1 MRSLGDMPRIVIISE
16 VLGMLLLVVAYLS
29 INGYLSLSGSMGT
42 PAVAII
48 MIFVG
53 IGLMLPAAA
62 CIVWRVAS
70 GFGPLLGSA
79 DRISRPPSNKESE
92 AEQSKK
98 DNKPDQDND

>member
-29 INGYLSLSGSMGT
+29 INDFMSLPGRVGT

-48 MIFVG
+48 MIFIG
-53 IGLMLPAAA
+53 IGLMIPAAV

-79 DRISRPPSNKESE
+79 DRISRPQTKRELDKVQSEKENKSESD
-92 AEQSKK
+92 K
-98 DNKPDQDND
+98 

>member
-29 INGYLSLSGSMGT
+29 INDFVSLPGMMGT

-53 IGLMLPAAA
+53 IGLMIPAAA

-79 DRISRPPSNKESE
+79 DRISRP
-92 AEQSKK
+92 QSKK
-98 DNKPDQDND
+98 ERDKAGSEKENKSE

>member
-1 MRSLGDMPRIVIISE
+1 MRSLGDMPRIVIVSE

-29 INGYLSLSGSMGT
+29 INGYLSLPDSMGA
-42 PAVAII
+42 PIVAII

-53 IGLMLPAAA
+53 IALMLPAAA

-79 DRISRPPSNKESE
+79 DRISRPQSKKESE
-92 AEQSKK
+92 AEQAKK
-98 DNKPDQDND
+98 DNKPD

>member
-1 MRSLGDMPRIVIISE
+1 MRSLGDMPRIVIILD

-29 INGYLSLSGSMGT
+29 INDYLSLPGSMGT

-53 IGLMLPAAA
+53 IGLMIPAAA
-62 CIVWRVAS
+62 CIVWRVAR

-79 DRISRPPSNKESE
+79 DRISRPRSKKESDE
-92 AEQSKK
+92 TSANKG
-98 DNKPDQDND
+98 NKPD

>member
-1 MRSLGDMPRIVIISE
+1 
-16 VLGMLLLVVAYLS
+16 
-29 INGYLSLSGSMGT
+29 MGT

-53 IGLMLPAAA
+53 IGLMIPAAA

-79 DRISRPPSNKESE
+79 DRISRPQTKKELDKAESE
-92 AEQSKK
+92 KE
-98 DNKPDQDND
+98 NKSE

>member
-29 INGYLSLSGSMGT
+29 INDFLSLPGTMGT

-53 IGLMLPAAA
+53 IGLMIPAAA

-79 DRISRPPSNKESE
+79 DRISRPQTKKELDKAESE
-92 AEQSKK
+92 KE
-98 DNKPDQDND
+98 NKSE

>member
-29 INGYLSLSGSMGT
+29 INDFVSLPGSMGT
-42 PAVAII
+42 PTVAIM

-53 IGLMLPAAA
+53 IGLMVPAAV

-79 DRISRPPSNKESE
+79 DRVSRPQTKKEQDKVQSE
-92 AEQSKK
+92 KENQSK
-98 DNKPDQDND
+98 